1 MANTLIPQEQQKA
14 RNPLVEYEVHGEK
27 VKLSAQTVVN
37 YLVSGNG
44 NVSGQE
50 VMMFMNLCRYQHLNP
65 FIREAYLV
73 KYGNSPATM
82 IVGKDVFLRRAKAN
96 PSFRGLNAGIYV
108 LTSDGKPEAR
118 EGTFYIKSAEK
129 LCGGWCRVFV
139 DGWESTYFHS
149 VPLDEYLGRKGNG
162 DINSNW
168 STRPA
173 TMIRKVA
180 IVQALRDVFPETNA
194 QLYSAEE
201 MGVRE
206 EDLPTAEVDAKVVNE
221 SVPVVK
227 DKSKAPAPEKTGGGA
242 AAALFGGAT

>member
-1 MANTLIPQEQQKA
+1 M
-14 RNPLVEYEVHGEK
+14 
-27 VKLSAQTVVN
+27 
-37 YLVSGNG
+37 SGDKDR
-44 NVSGQE
+44 VTTE
-50 VMMFMNLCRYQHLNP
+50 ELYAFINLCKYQHLNP

-108 LTSDGKPEAR
+108 LTSDGKLEAR

-129 LCGGWCRVFV
+129 LVGGWCRVFV
-139 DGWESTYFHS
+139 EGWESTYFHS
-149 VPLDEYLGRKGNG
+149 VPLEEYIGRKSNG
-162 DINSNW
+162 DPNSNW
-168 STRPA
+168 ATRPA

-194 QLYSAEE
+194 RLYSAEE

-221 SVPVVK
+221 SAPVVK
-227 DKSKAPAPEKTGGGA
+227 DESKAPVPEKTAGGA

>member
-1 MANTLIPQEQQKA
+1 MMGANTLIPQEQQKA

-44 NVSGQE
+44 KVNEQE
-50 VMMFMNLCRYQHLNP
+50 VMMFIQLCKYRHLNP

-73 KYGNSPATM
+73 KYNNSPATM
-82 IVGKDVFLRRAKAN
+82 IVGKDVFLRRAKSN
-96 PSFRGLNAGIYV
+96 PSFRGMQAGIYV
-108 LTSDGKPEAR
+108 LSKDGKLSQR
-118 EGTFYIKSAEK
+118 EGVFYIKDMER
-129 LCGGWCRVFV
+129 LVGGWCKVFV
-139 DGWESTYFHS
+139 EGWETPFLHS
-149 VPLDEYLGRKGNG
+149 VPLDEYIGRKSNG
-162 DINSNW
+162 EANSNW
-168 STRPA
+168 ATRPA

-206 EDLPTAEVDAKVVNE
+206 EDLPTADVEVKEVKEE
-221 SVPVVK
+221 SQ
-227 DKSKAPAPEKTGGGA
+227 APIPEKTAVGA

>member
-1 MANTLIPQEQQKA
+1 MGANTLIPQEQQKA

-96 PSFRGLNAGIYV
+96 PAFRGLNAGIYV
-108 LTSDGKPEAR
+108 LTKDGKLEQR
-118 EGTFYIKSAEK
+118 EGTFYIKDAEK
-129 LCGGWCRVFV
+129 LVGGWCKVFV
-139 DGWESTYFHS
+139 DGWDTTFLHS
-149 VPLDEYLGRKGNG
+149 VPLDEYIGRKSNG
-162 DINSNW
+162 DPNSNW
-168 STRPA
+168 ATRPA

-206 EDLPTAEVDAKVVNE
+206 EDLPTADVEVKE
-221 SVPVVK
+221 VK
-227 DKSKAPAPEKTGGGA
+227 EEPKAPAPEKTGGGA

>member
-27 VKLSAQTVVN
+27 VKLTAQTVVN

-82 IVGKDVFLRRAKAN
+82 IVGKDVFLRRAKSN

-108 LTSDGKPEAR
+108 LSKDGTLSQR
-118 EGTFYIKSAEK
+118 EGTFYIKNEER
-129 LCGGWCRVFV
+129 LVGGWCKVYV
-139 DGWESTYFHS
+139 DGWETPFLHS
-149 VPLDEYLGRKGNG
+149 VPLDEYIGRKSNG
-162 DINSNW
+162 EANSNW
-168 STRPA
+168 ATRPA

-206 EDLPTAEVDAKVVNE
+206 EDLPTAEVEAKE
-221 SVPVVK
+221 IK
-227 DKSKAPAPEKTGGGA
+227 EAPAPEKTGGGA

>member
-14 RNPLVEYEVHGEK
+14 RNPIVEYEVHGEK

-82 IVGKDVFLRRAKAN
+82 IVGKDVFLRRAKSN
-96 PSFRGLNAGIYV
+96 PSFRGLNAGICV
-108 LTSDGKPEAR
+108 LSKDGTLSQR
-118 EGTFYIKSAEK
+118 EGTFYIKNEER
-129 LCGGWCRVFV
+129 LVGGWCRVFIE
-139 DGWESTYFHS
+139 GWETPFLHS
-149 VPLDEYLGRKGNG
+149 VPLDEYLGRKNNG

-194 QLYSAEE
+194 MMYSAEE
-201 MGVRE
+201 MGVE
-206 EDLPTAEVDAKVVNE
+206 EKDLPTDEVKADE
-221 SVPVVK
+221 VK
-227 DKSKAPAPEKTGGGA
+227 DESKAPTPEKTAGGA

>member
-108 LTSDGKPEAR
+108 LTSDGKLEAR
-118 EGTFYIKSAEK
+118 EGTFYIKSTEK
-129 LCGGWCRVFV
+129 LLGGWCRVFV

-149 VPLDEYLGRKGNG
+149 VPLEDYIGRKSNG
-162 DINSNW
+162 EANSNW
-168 STRPA
+168 ATRPA

-201 MGVRE
+201 MGVE
-206 EDLPTAEVDAKVVNE
+206 EKDLPTADVEVKE
-221 SVPVVK
+221 VK
-227 DKSKAPAPEKTGGGA
+227 EEPKAPAPEKTGGGA

>member
-1 MANTLIPQEQQKA
+1 MANTLIPEQQKA
-14 RNPLVEYEVHGEK
+14 RNPIVEYEVHGEK

-82 IVGKDVFLRRAKAN
+82 IVGKDVFLRRAKSN
-96 PSFRGLNAGIYV
+96 PSFRGLNAGICV
-108 LTSDGKPEAR
+108 LSKDGTLSQR
-118 EGTFYIKSAEK
+118 EGTFYLKNEER
-129 LCGGWCRVFV
+129 LVGGWCRVFIE
-139 DGWESTYFHS
+139 GWEIPFLHS
-149 VPLDEYLGRKGNG
+149 VPLDEYIGRKSNG
-162 DINSNW
+162 EANSNW
-168 STRPA
+168 ATRPA

-206 EDLPTAEVDAKVVNE
+206 EELPTAEVE
-221 SVPVVK
+221 VK
-227 DKSKAPAPEKTGGGA
+227 EVKEQAPAPEKTAGGA
-242 AAALFGGAT
+242 AAALFGG

>member
-1 MANTLIPQEQQKA
+1 MANTLIPQEQQRP
-14 RNPLVEYEVHGEK
+14 RNPGAEYEANGEK
-27 VKLSAQTVVN
+27 VRLSAQTVVN

-44 NVSGQE
+44 KVNEQE
-50 VMMFMNLCRYQHLNP
+50 VMMFIQLCKYRHLNP

-73 KYGNSPATM
+73 KYNNSPATM
-82 IVGKDVFLRRAKAN
+82 IVGKDVFLRRAKSN
-96 PSFRGLNAGIYV
+96 PSFRGMQAGIYV
-108 LTSDGKPEAR
+108 LSKDGKLSQR
-118 EGTFYIKSAEK
+118 EGVFYIKDMER
-129 LCGGWCRVFV
+129 LVGGWCKVFV
-139 DGWESTYFHS
+139 DGWETPFLHS
-149 VPLDEYLGRKGNG
+149 VPLDEYIGRKSNG
-162 DINSNW
+162 DPNSNW

-206 EDLPTAEVDAKVVNE
+206 EDLPTADVEVKE
-221 SVPVVK
+221 VK
-227 DKSKAPAPEKTGGGA
+227 EEPKAPAPEKTGGGA